1 MGRISTK
8 VNLGKL
14 RNTQIVTNKSGVKGI
29 FIPIEENNLFMNEEK
44 GNVYLDLISFPLK
57 QAFENSKDTHNV
69 KQSLPQDKQ
78 RPDDAFL
85 GGAIDWDNVANFG
98 NTSAS
103 VVSDAVVVG
112 DDDSDIPF

>member
-14 RNTQIVTNKSGVKGI
+14 RGSQIVTNKGGVKGI

-57 QAFENSKDTHNV
+57 QPFENSKDTHNT

-78 RPDDAFL
+78 REDDPFL
-85 GGAIDWDNVANFG
+85 GGAIDWDNAWG
-98 NTSAS
+98 SNTSAS
-103 VVSDAVVVG
+103 VVSDAVVVD
-112 DDDSDIPF
+112 DDDSEIPF